1 MSEEKKTE
9 KKTEKKKPKVMETE
23 GNVTFQREEL
33 FQGFGDWNQKLMALV
48 FHRFSGKLLACF
60 FFAATIVHYTA
71 LFAFSLERDSVYRT
85 TGNQVRFDYERH
97 LFSFTG
103 YDVVLK
109 RREFHD
115 KRETLAE
122 SVRKERERELE
133 LQEFQLKRME
143 YEKQKL
149 RLSKLPDAPGD
160 DILGVLGKGPG
171 GH

>member
-1 MSEEKKTE
+1 M
-9 KKTEKKKPKVMETE
+9 
-23 GNVTFQREEL
+23 
-33 FQGFGDWNQKLMALV
+33 
-48 FHRFSGKLLACF
+48 
-60 FFAATIVHYTA
+60 
-71 LFAFSLERDSVYRT
+71 
-85 TGNQVRFDYERH
+85 
-97 LFSFTG
+97 SFTTSA
-103 YDVVLK
+103 K
-109 RREFHD
+109 PW
-115 KRETLAE
+115 E